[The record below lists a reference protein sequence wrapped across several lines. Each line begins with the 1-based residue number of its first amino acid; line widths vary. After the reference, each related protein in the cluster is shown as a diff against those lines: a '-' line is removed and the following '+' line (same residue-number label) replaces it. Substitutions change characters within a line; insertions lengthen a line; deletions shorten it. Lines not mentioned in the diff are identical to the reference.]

1 MKPKIKIF
9 DVQPGFTLI
18 EVMVSLFILSMVG
31 MGIFLQINQTEMIHR
46 ELLHKAYAREVA
58 INYVNQLSLQKRFVS
73 VSQKVKENFGG
84 LSFVINP
91 VIEPYSDEF
100 NLLLLEISLED
111 KNIYNFQTL
120 YSKP

>member
-1 MKPKIKIF
+1 
-9 DVQPGFTLI
+9 
-18 EVMVSLFILSMVG
+18 
-31 MGIFLQINQTEMIHR
+31 
-46 ELLHKAYAREVA
+46 
-58 INYVNQLSLQKRFVS
+58 
-73 VSQKVKENFGG
+73 
-84 LSFVINP
+84 